1 MSRILKIEDT
11 KTVTEN
17 DRKITRYV
25 FNDDKVVRVDA
36 RTDEVITRNVPRVYL
51 DLISVHSAKTKT
63 QKEETEKHSI
73 REKEDEIIE
82 KIKSGSG
89 AGLGVLLGTLL
100 KFTVIGPVIAGFV
113 SFDFLD
119 MISDKDALVDYIEK
133 HGVRRLNFKKGFYA
147 SAFFGWLVAWGCCD
161 QWKRDMVSVLLDDP
175 TKPSQNRH
183 LCYKVWFCLD
193 LVIYIFSLISNF
205 VNSYDAYD
213 AANSARK
220 TSTYY
225 YNKY

>member
-36 RTDEVITRNVPRVYL
+36 RTDEVITRNVPQVYL

-63 QKEETEKHSI
+63 QKEETEKRSI
-73 REKEDEIIE
+73 RKKEDEIIE

-89 AGLGVLLGTLL
+89 AGLGVLLGMLL
-100 KFTVIGPVIAGFV
+100 KFTIIGPIIAGFA

-119 MISDKDALVDYIEK
+119 MISDKDTLVDYIEK

-193 LVIYIFSLISNF
+193 LVVYAFSFVSGFIQGYNSNSTT
-205 VNSYDAYD
+205 NY
-213 AANSARK
+213 R